1 MSNKKKSIS
10 FGKLLGIFGGAML
23 LLMIVAVVIIKFSSG
38 GPTSGGSK
46 VVTRKPVSAQ
56 QQQQQQQAKEQQSK
70 GDIIAEMDRRQ
81 NLVDQENA
89 ASAASLAAQQRQQAL
104 SMQVEALS
112 VDVES
117 LRSRIAA
124 LEAGRSS
131 DLVAKPQRRSSQG
144 RAMSYPAGSRV
155 LPTSSGYKVQA
166 TVSGR
171 AWIDSEGGEDS
182 VRVGDTLPPNNRVEA
197 ISPDSGVIIS
207 PRTR

>member
-1 MSNKKKSIS
+1 MSTKKQSMS

-38 GPTSGGSK
+38 GPK
-46 VVTRKPVSAQ
+46 NEVVTRKPVSAQ
-56 QQQQQQQAKEQQSK
+56 QQHVEEQQPE

-81 NLVDQENA
+81 SLADQENA
-89 ASAASLAAQQRQQAL
+89 ASAASAAAQQRQQAL
-104 SMQVEALS
+104 AMQVEALS

-124 LEAGRSS
+124 LESGRSS
-131 DLVAKPQRRSSQG
+131 DLVAKPQRRSSQA
-144 RAMSYPAGSRV
+144 RARSYPAGSSV

-171 AWIDSEGGEDS
+171 AWIESEGGEDS
-182 VRVGDTLPPNNRVEA
+182 VRVGDTLPPDKRVEA
-197 ISPDSGVIIS
+197 ISPDTGVIIS

>member
-1 MSNKKKSIS
+1 MSTKKQSMS

-38 GPTSGGSK
+38 GTK
-46 VVTRKPVSAQ
+46 NEVVTRKPVSAQ
-56 QQQQQQQAKEQQSK
+56 QQQVEEQQPE

-81 NLVDQENA
+81 SLADQENA
-89 ASAASLAAQQRQQAL
+89 ASAANAAAQQRQQAL
-104 SMQVEALS
+104 AMQVEALS

-124 LEAGRSS
+124 LESGRSS
-131 DLVAKPQRRSSQG
+131 DLVVKPQRRSSQG
-144 RAMSYPAGSRV
+144 RARNYPAGSSV

-171 AWIDSEGGEDS
+171 AWIESEGGEDS
-182 VRVGDTLPPNNRVEA
+182 VRVGDTLPPDKRVEA
-197 ISPDSGVIIS
+197 ISPDTGVIIS